1 MPTRHHSY
9 QIVDPK
15 DPRLVDALENL
26 VAEYHVRYG
35 DLPGHDAR
43 AEVFH
48 DLNQDFLPEHGGAF
62 LAMLEDGETVV
73 AMGALRRYEAGI
85 AEFKKLWSHPERRGQ
100 RLASR
105 LLARLEA
112 EARNRGYR
120 TVFLTTGASQPAA
133 DRLYERSGYTA
144 HFDPEKY
151 TVHPY
156 TKALVDDADG
166 TVLPASAAWL
176 LEIDFAALVASD
188 EE

>member
-1 MPTRHHSY
+1 MPTSPHSFELM
-9 QIVDPK
+9 DPQ
-15 DPRLVDALENL
+15 DPLLRAALENL
-26 VAEYHVRYG
+26 VAEYHDRYG
-35 DLPGHDAR
+35 ELPGHDAH
-43 AEVFH
+43 AEVFN
-48 DLNQDFLPEHGGAF
+48 DLNQDFLPSRGGAF

-73 AMGALRRYEAGI
+73 AMGALRRYETGI

-105 LLARLEA
+105 LLARLET
-112 EARNRGYR
+112 EARRLGYR

-166 TVLPASAAWL
+166 TVLPTSAAWL
-176 LEIDFAALVASD
+176 LDIDFAALVASD
-188 EE
+188 PE